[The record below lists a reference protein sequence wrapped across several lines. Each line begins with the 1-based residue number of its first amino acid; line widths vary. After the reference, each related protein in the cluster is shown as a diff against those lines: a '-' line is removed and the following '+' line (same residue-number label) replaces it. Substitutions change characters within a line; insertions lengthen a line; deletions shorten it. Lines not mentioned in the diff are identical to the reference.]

1 MFICMAIAILGL
13 LSCSNNADSTNE
25 SEASVENEEVPV
37 EKDVKLPF
45 KIVDNVI
52 FNENVPVVVDFYA
65 DWCKPC
71 QEYTPVFQEVSQK
84 YGESVCFISL
94 NTEEYP
100 ALCET
105 YKITSIPATVF
116 IMPGGSVLGVEVG
129 VMDKTKLE
137 TLVDQLIATS
147 AGADM
152 EI

>member
-1 MFICMAIAILGL
+1 MAIAILGL
-13 LSCSNNADSTNE
+13 LSCSNNAGSTNE
-25 SEASVENEEVPV
+25 SESSVENEEVPV

-94 NTEEYP
+94 NMEEYP

-105 YKITSIPATVF
+105 YKITSFPATVF

-129 VMDKTKLE
+129 FMDKTKLE
-137 TLVDQLIATS
+137 TLVNQLIATS